1 MTMLCFSCFGL
12 LSVQLAQAQQAC
24 RAMNSS
30 LNGPYGFAA
39 SEAGTTTTATG
50 TTGAPGAT
58 SGYSAT
64 ELGNLLGG
72 IAAGNQ
78 FALTGVLNFDG
89 AGNIDATSASGSPL
103 QVVGSYNVNSD
114 CSVSVSLIDLFGT
127 NKTATQLAGIVLGRG
142 SEIDLTTF
150 SSLNSQT
157 STGTATATAASPQS
171 ESRVTIKLVEVLY
184 RSGCSVANLRG
195 LYGFVL
201 NPTQIQTQT
210 SAAGTTTGGT
220 TTEATTVFGYL
231 DFDGAGN
238 VIAQPVSAGSPA
250 TSTPYSAL
258 VFTGTYTVNS
268 DCSGSI
274 SITPLSAA
282 STSTGTTTTASS
294 TNQALTISFVI
305 SPPTS
310 NGSASAA
317 GAPTLNLSFSDSD
330 ESGGGYAVAQ

>member
-1 MTMLCFSCFGL
+1 MLCFSCFGL

-39 SEAGTTTTATG
+39 SEAGTITTTTGATG
-50 TTGAPGAT
+50 TTGTST
-58 SGYSAT
+58 SGYSNT

-78 FALTGVLNFDG
+78 FALTGVLTFDG

-114 CSVSVSLIDLFGT
+114 CSVGVSLIDLFGT
-127 NKTATQLAGIVLGRG
+127 NKTATQLAGIILGRG
-142 SEIDLTTF
+142 SEIDLTTV
-150 SSLNSQT
+150 SSLSSQIAT
-157 STGTATATAASPQS
+157 GNRTSSTGTGTTTTGTGTTTTSGTQS

-184 RSGCSVANLRG
+184 RSGCSVANLSG

-201 NPTQIQTQT
+201 NPTQIQTQAST
-210 SAAGTTTGGT
+210 TGTTTTGTGTGTTGTGTTTGGT

-238 VIAQPVSAGSPA
+238 IIAQPGSTAASPA
-250 TSTPYSAL
+250 TST
-258 VFTGTYTVNS
+258 T
-268 DCSGSI
+268 
-274 SITPLSAA
+274 
-282 STSTGTTTTASS
+282 
-294 TNQALTISFVI
+294 
-305 SPPTS
+305 
-310 NGSASAA
+310 
-317 GAPTLNLSFSDSD
+317 
-330 ESGGGYAVAQ
+330 